1 MDQIIS
7 QNTGYRISKKRICEM
22 KNNIK
27 KGGTTSENTI
37 LNKIRKNM
45 FKDQIREN
53 GIFQW
58 PACNNCSN
66 VISTE
71 EFNYNLNKQQFLDAV
86 RLWYRQ
92 PKSKFTNTLFWWKKF
107 DTQHAV
113 QGKKG
118 EFETLR
124 HKKLRGI
131 TGAFCEEVCHDVVI
145 ELILQSVTDCSLIPL
160 TTNTN
165 DGSRS
170 YVKAKSFWITG

>member
-1 MDQIIS
+1 MQCDYDI
-7 QNTGYRISKKRICEM
+7 G
-22 KNNIK
+22 
-27 KGGTTSENTI
+27 
-37 LNKIRKNM
+37 
-45 FKDQIREN
+45 
-53 GIFQW
+53 
-58 PACNNCSN
+58 
-66 VISTE
+66 
-71 EFNYNLNKQQFLDAV
+71 NLNPNLPTRCSGGQ
-86 RLWYRQ
+86 
-92 PKSKFTNTLFWWKKF
+92 KF

-145 ELILQSVTDCSLIPL
+145 KLILQSVTDCSLIPL

-170 YVKAKSFWITG
+170 YVKAKSF